1 MNALRQPAM
10 LESLVKFQPRGLH
23 LHSRFQPV
31 RRPGATPDKAVNLLL
46 DVDERL
52 FHGVFSINRPAK
64 QSKRRPAGMAGR
76 SHCHWHTDDYAK
88 I

>member
-23 LHSRFQPV
+23 PHSGLQPV
-31 RRPGATPDKAVNLLL
+31 RRPGATPDKAVNLFL

-52 FHGVFSINRPAK
+52 FHGVFSISRDAR
-64 QSKRRPAGMAGR
+64 QSKGAETGLKAVSRNIFIV
-76 SHCHWHTDDYAK
+76 YQ
-88 I
+88 